1 MFRFTILLLQD
12 LTISAANDFVKPTK
26 SYYINLYKNKNY
38 THPKKQGI
46 DLMAKFRKD
55 Y

>member
-1 MFRFTILLLQD
+1 M
-12 LTISAANDFVKPTK
+12 SAANDFVKPTK
-26 SYYINLYKNKNY
+26 SYYINLYKKNY